1 MGLNT
6 KPLLEPTKALM
17 GACNDMRFVFP
28 FTGNLTAEKKTE
40 MARKLCSW
48 WNSDAGWEALKKNG
62 RFRMDIRLDMA
73 NSLGFFDRFCGRYK
87 SVEAKTVV
95 LTTGAEMVS
104 YAGDNCG
111 GSIEPHNFVII
122 E

>member
-1 MGLNT
+1 MSLEI
-6 KPLLEPTKALM
+6 KPLLEPTKAVM
-17 GACNDMRFVFP
+17 GACNDLRFVFP
-28 FTGNLTAEKKTE
+28 YTGNLTAEKKTE
-40 MARKLCSW
+40 MARKLCGW

-62 RFRMDIRLDMA
+62 RFRTDIRLDMA

-122 E
+122 R